1 MGQYLTLMLCVCVFV
16 CLLQYVGSLD
26 VPRPNSRMEIV
37 AAMRRIR
44 VRAKDSVILCLSLE
58 AKTHTHRLIHSSV
71 CESSGEWA
79 LMEDR
84 NYLYNNRRI
93 AHTVEKKEHAVV
105 RRYLFR
111 GGSDA
116 CGART
121 ACHGFWRGKTMQGWK
136 SKRAE
141 VDCVALFA
149 VSLCLFEKWGGSVYM
164 HVVTAFEQ
172 TQSEA
177 FDFCILL
184 SG

>member
-1 MGQYLTLMLCVCVFV
+1 MQLFSMGQYLTLMLCVCVFA

-58 AKTHTHRLIHSSV
+58 AKTHTHRLTHSSV

-93 AHTVEKKEHAVV
+93 AHTVEKKRACCCQKVFDP
-105 RRYLFR
+105 RR
-111 GGSDA
+111 
-116 CGART
+116 
-121 ACHGFWRGKTMQGWK
+121 Q
-136 SKRAE
+136 
-141 VDCVALFA
+141 
-149 VSLCLFEKWGGSVYM
+149 
-164 HVVTAFEQ
+164 
-172 TQSEA
+172 
-177 FDFCILL
+177 
-184 SG
+184 